1 MAKKNRSAGVSAED
15 AAKAFGTDI
24 KFKSYR
30 NDGQGFDDFEEG
42 QEIIGTLVSI
52 RDHNITDRRTKQP
65 KDIRVYSIR
74 VVIPKE
80 EQVEG
85 GPTDKVLKI
94 GGRTILDRM
103 FDDIMDEN
111 GGFSVDNKRY
121 SGKGYEYLQ
130 DRIVKMNR
138 GDDTETADGN
148 PLGTY
153 EIAVESD

>member
-1 MAKKNRSAGVSAED
+1 M
-15 AAKAFGTDI
+15 
-24 KFKSYR
+24 
-30 NDGQGFDDFEEG
+30 
-42 QEIIGTLVSI
+42 
-52 RDHNITDRRTKQP
+52 
-65 KDIRVYSIR
+65 
-74 VVIPKE
+74 
-80 EQVEG
+80 EG